1 MWYTK
6 AESTPRYGLWYC
18 GLGMGQIVG
27 GLISFGAQHAPRNL
41 SFGGWKIMFV
51 AIGAANIL
59 AGAMAFLFLP
69 ETPENA
75 GFLTEQEKSCI
86 RMRLREDQAGT
97 GAKVFRWRAVP
108 AAVMDLQTWLLML
121 LTVLVLIPSGMI
133 TTFSS
138 MLIKGFGYT
147 PKESALLNMPSGA
160 VSIIATMT
168 STITIT
174 RGFSRWLT
182 VDILLLITVLGACLM
197 SFMPTTN
204 QGGCLAGI
212 YLVNA
217 VST

>member
-18 GLGMGQIVG
+18 GLGAGQIVG
-27 GLISFGAQHAPRNL
+27 GIISFGAQHAPRNL

-51 AIGAANIL
+51 VVGAVNAL
-59 AGAMAFLFLP
+59 AGVMAFLLLP
-69 ETPENA
+69 ETPEKA
-75 GFLTEQEKSCI
+75 GFLTEQEISQI
-86 RMRLREDQAGT
+86 RIRLREDQAGA

-108 AAVMDLQTWLLML
+108 AAFADLQTWLLML
-121 LTVLVLIPSGMI
+121 LTVLSVLPSGVI

-138 MLIKGFGYT
+138 MLIKEFGYT

-160 VSIIATMT
+160 VSIIATMA
-168 STITIT
+168 STITIAK
-174 RGFSRWLT
+174 GFPRWLAIN
-182 VDILLLITVLGACLM
+182 ILLLVTVLGACLM

-217 VST
+217 VSN